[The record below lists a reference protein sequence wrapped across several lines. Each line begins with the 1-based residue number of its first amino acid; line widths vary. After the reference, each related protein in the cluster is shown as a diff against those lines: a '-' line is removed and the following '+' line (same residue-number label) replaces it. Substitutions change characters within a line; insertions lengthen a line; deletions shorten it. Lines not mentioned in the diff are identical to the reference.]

1 MANTPKVFVI
11 CDNNCKYEGMTKEQI
26 LAAIVQAVNEGT
38 IGEIDTGFITTI
50 KTVNGTP
57 LKFFVGTQAEYEA
70 LADKQDLFAIITN
83 DTTKEG
89 LLGAFSTL
97 QTDFNEFARGISDG
111 TIVVMNASQLNN
123 NGTIFAR
130 RSILLG
136 SPMTVAAS
144 DYRDFYT
151 TEDACNR
158 YLVVETET
166 FRTYPMLFD
175 TTKYTSVS
183 QTFENSLGNIEILM
197 DYTNPKKVRVYNR
210 SQNSILVK
218 NIYVEL

>member
-26 LAAIVQAVNEGT
+26 LAAIVRAVNEGT

-97 QTDFNEFARGISDG
+97 QTDFNEFARGISNG

-130 RSILLG
+130 RSIWSG
-136 SPMTVAAS
+136 SKNITKDSSV
-144 DYRDFYT
+144 DIYT
-151 TEDACNR
+151 TEDACNK
-158 YLVVETET
+158 YLVIETDKL
-166 FRTYPMLFD
+166 RTYPMLFD
-175 TTKYTSVS
+175 TTKYTSIT
-183 QTFENSLGNIEILM
+183 QTFGNIDIYV
-197 DYTNPKKVRVYNR
+197 DNPNPKRVKIYNN
-210 SQNSILVK
+210 SQSNILVT